1 MIKNDA
7 ILNEE
12 LDPKLLVIK
21 LKKEIALLKEDLA
34 MARGEQPT
42 DVLTNEDIQRWE
54 LSEILNPSHIKIQNP
69 SLQKMNRLFSLQ
81 LSVSVE

>member
-42 DVLTNEDIQRWE
+42 DVLTNEDIQR
-54 LSEILNPSHIKIQNP
+54 
-69 SLQKMNRLFSLQ
+69 
-81 LSVSVE
+81 